1 MFEPLDLL
9 LEQRRQD
16 LVNEARRE
24 SLARQA
30 VENAERGNPAY
41 YGALAALGRT
51 LTMLGGQLEQRYG
64 DVCPE
69 LPEVAYE

>member
-9 LEQRRQD
+9 IEQRHKE
-16 LVNEARRE
+16 LIKEARNE
-24 SLARQA
+24 KLAREA
-30 VENAERGNPAY
+30 AESGNRENPAY
-41 YGALAALGRT
+41 YGALSALGRT